1 MSTLNLDNIDKTTV
15 TIQDATVNTTAPTL
29 STETRNSLNETNIL
43 ASDTS
48 TNMNMNQVI
57 KINSPAEQDMYS
69 TTNINKLQSY
79 EACDTISKPNETDLT
94 EMGKCTAS
102 KKDPWRDI
110 STLLT
115 PAKLLNEKNT
125 IQLCPDATEQLDI
138 QAEVNNNNVQQVH
151 VFTCPVCNEEYSSR
165 YEVLMHAIHTYDNRE
180 AGDVRNRYLHALLWL
195 NNRETKSTILSDL
208 TKHLPEL
215 KITSYDRETIATLP
229 EISHLDSVSS
239 SNDVRKSLTL
249 SPTLPEEKLNSKLN
263 EKISFNPQEEIKQ
276 KCSGTNTPTT
286 TSMEEERDKQVDAYI
301 NEIIYNGFKNSYN
314 NNNDININTN
324 VNNNNNNNN
333 SNSNSSQDSN
343 ELWWKHK
350 EEVRKILVPEA
361 ALIPRNNNNNDNTS
375 IKSLHDAI
383 LDIQRKYEKMK
394 RRNNELRTLLKKKE
408 ENSNVLPMKR
418 APETKYNETNSN
430 SNNKKVEQSES
441 EYSSSLTSSSSS
453 SSSSSLLSTTSS
465 IQSVSDTP
473 KEAETCT
480 PITPQC
486 RTISRVKYGEYVRA
500 VTGDPQP
507 PSTMRALV
515 TTPEV
520 IKADHLQTLRTLSA
534 YITKSPPS
542 LDEEQM
548 GSLQRVITCIAQ
560 RGRRANTEDYEAI
573 RNIPPP
579 TKSSAPYTLLSIF
592 GDPPLVLAYRMPAP
606 ELMRTDGA
614 PCWKVLKFSRH
625 HYNFVLRVSQIN
637 HEDFIQHVFGCPSD
651 NIQHELLAI
660 SGGYSGIKISNG
672 LIFDITMDSGEHI
685 NTNTVQPQ
693 RMAPMIITPKT
704 PSPQRTPHSPKQTRE
719 QTTCETPRSP
729 ANPLCSTHKCYDLK
743 GCAPRQITAMWLR
756 RLEDAL
762 ELRGPH
768 KQLDA
773 WFNLAANLSD
783 TNIPRGTNVDE
794 SKEAAA
800 QRLFKA
806 GAYAKA
812 FEILTSDGPKQA
824 PPAMEDIMRLFP
836 RATKPLPPLNMDI
849 MDTCTP
855 LKLGQMEVMTAVMS
869 LEGGK
874 GVGMSGLSAEI
885 LKKTWKESSVVR
897 KTVVAM
903 CERLLNNPHEA
914 HPQLWRAR
922 LITIPKARGGV
933 RPIVLEETMLKLL
946 SKLAATRLSEN
957 ICDKLHQAQ
966 CCLKAHNSQLGAL
979 SKLRRLM
986 TRGFTY
992 MISVDFSNAYGR
1004 VDRETVIRTLLSIGT
1019 HPRLINFIRTY
1030 LSSQTLHFTD
1040 NTGKQRELPVE
1051 CGVLQGN
1058 AMSTILFCAGID
1070 GLIRMFETGST
1081 RIVAFADDIILL
1093 SRDIVV
1099 LNKVWPIFC
1108 MEAREVGMEI
1118 NMEKTKLL
1126 LPDLKQLPDIPVLKD
1141 LPVMHYN
1148 HGDIFTFLGIPISN
1162 NATTVDTD
1170 LEEKL
1175 EMHIDTARR
1184 LWTARIPLQTK
1195 YHLHQMCIVRKMVY
1209 YLRGTHLTMGET
1221 TLASLLLEDADKSM
1235 LGLLPHTLRKIDPN
1249 ILTLPHQFGGLSFLK
1264 LEDLATICRID
1275 SDIREG
1281 RAIPTDFP
1289 ELEWLN
1295 GPETLTLPIIHA
1307 RYYQNKVVMSNMGNR
1322 LATPELWKMRTILLR
1337 TPPTSPQQILSDD
1350 AFALYIG
1357 VLTGSPL
1364 PSPLLSPT
1372 VTHCPMHT
1380 NKECDGA
1387 HALCCAHSASPQTI
1401 NCHNEIVRKI
1411 ASLVGRGKTR
1421 QDVQFETY
1429 SAFQRARLEAKLEA
1443 KKTDILYT
1451 EDGKEHSIDVTVAS
1465 SLAPGPDHAQ
1475 VALTRKRRQYNGEP
1489 NVHLIVFALD
1499 DHAPQ
1504 ETLSFMKTLG
1514 AGASDWKDIWG
1525 IIFTHAA
1532 RKVAAAAV
1540 VNHQA
1545 WSDALAR
1552 QRRREHY
1559 GTRQE
1564 PDSLDILDTPPS
1576 EASDTPSP
1584 DSWPWPSDTP

>member
-1 MSTLNLDNIDKTTV
+1 MASILNTDN
-15 TIQDATVNTTAPTL
+15 VNTATTTSLDAPL
-29 STETRNSLNETNIL
+29 NSTCTCSECNARNSSNTEKLTSETNTL
-43 ASDTS
+43 DS
-48 TNMNMNQVI
+48 QHH
-57 KINSPAEQDMYS
+57 AETDVTQHSVATLTMKQYQHA
-69 TTNINKLQSY
+69 TTNAPNSLENDAKSEKLRHNIEKLALYLYSQRDVWLDADSPLILIDILMRTGMISPCVQQ
-79 EACDTISKPNETDLT
+79 ANDTKTNGSEHNDDLQQAYIWRCPT
-94 EMGKCTAS
+94 CQAQYAS
-102 KKDPWRDI
+102 KYN
-110 STLLT
+110 LLAHIIEVYEDREN
-115 PAKLLNEKNT
+115 AKIT
-125 IQLCPDATEQLDI
+125 Q
-138 QAEVNNNNVQQVH
+138 
-151 VFTCPVCNEEYSSR
+151 
-165 YEVLMHAIHTYDNRE
+165 
-180 AGDVRNRYLHALLWL
+180 RYLHATLWYLSSGEQSMIKKNIGTFLLDLRMDFYNEVTKELSAKALHSERPNRDDVDLRCRPLLPTLEAEEFNSEL
-195 NNRETKSTILSDL
+195 NDMNL
-208 TKHLPEL
+208 TKHSIQE
-215 KITSYDRETIATLP
+215 KIEKSNNITSNRGIDNIREVT
-229 EISHLDSVSS
+229 D
-239 SNDVRKSLTL
+239 
-249 SPTLPEEKLNSKLN
+249 
-263 EKISFNPQEEIKQ
+263 EEI
-276 KCSGTNTPTT
+276 N
-286 TSMEEERDKQVDAYI
+286 AYI
-301 NEIIYNGFKNSYN
+301 DEAITGKKMNSN
-314 NNNDININTN
+314 NNSNNDENKS
-324 VNNNNNNNN
+324 NNNNN
-333 SNSNSSQDSN
+333 SNNSQSTSSDDQYRT
-343 ELWWKHK
+343 HK
-350 EEVRKILVPEA
+350 RNIEKILLPET
-361 ALIPRNNNNNDNTS
+361 ALIPKKSNNNDTCME
-375 IKSLHDAI
+375 DMWAAI
-383 LDIQRKYEKMK
+383 LDIQKKYKEMQ
-394 RRNNELRTLLKKKE
+394 E
-408 ENSNVLPMKR
+408 ENTKLRMSLNNKKRKESSEVLPMKR
-418 APETKYNETNSN
+418 NPDTIHNEMMNNSN

-441 EYSSSLTSSSSS
+441 EYSSSSSSSS
-453 SSSSSLLSTTSS
+453 SSSFPQSTTSS

-480 PITPQC
+480 PLTPQC

-507 PSTMRALV
+507 PSTMRTLV

-520 IKADHLQTLRTLSA
+520 IKAEHLQTLRTLSA

-542 LDEEQM
+542 LDGEQM
-548 GSLQRVITCIAQ
+548 GSLQRVITHIQQ

-651 NIQHELLAI
+651 NVQHELLAI

-672 LIFDITMDSGEHI
+672 LIFDITMESEEHN
-685 NTNTVQPQ
+685 NTNTMQQQ
-693 RMAPMIITPKT
+693 RMTPMIIT
-704 PSPQRTPHSPKQTRE
+704 PSPQRTPHSPKQNKE

-794 SKEAAA
+794 SKEATA

-855 LKLGQMEVMTAVMS
+855 LKLGQMEVMAAVMS

-922 LITIPKARGGV
+922 LITIPKPRGGV
-933 RPIVLEETMLKLL
+933 RPIVLEETLLKLL
-946 SKLAATRLSEN
+946 SKLAATRLSES
-957 ICDKLHQAQ
+957 ICERLHQAQ
-966 CCLKAHNSQLGAL
+966 CCLKTHNSQLGAL

-986 TRGFTY
+986 TRGFTF

-1058 AMSTILFCAGID
+1058 AMSTTLFCAGID

-1093 SRDIVV
+1093 ARDIVV

-1118 NMEKTKLL
+1118 NMGKTKLL
-1126 LPDLKQLPDIPVLKD
+1126 LPDLKQLPDIPALKD

-1175 EMHIDTARR
+1175 EIHIDTARK

-1235 LGLLPHTLRKIDPN
+1235 LGLLPHTLRRVDPN

-1264 LEDLATICRID
+1264 LVDLATICRID
-1275 SDIREG
+1275 SDIAEG

-1295 GPETLTLPIIHA
+1295 GPETITLPIIHA
-1307 RYYQNKVVMSNMGNR
+1307 RYYQNKVVTTNMGHR
-1322 LATPELWKMRTILLR
+1322 LRVPELWKMRTILLR
-1337 TPPTSPQQILSDD
+1337 TPPTSPQQTLSDD

-1372 VTHCPMHT
+1372 VTQCPMHT
-1380 NKECDGA
+1380 KKECDGA

-1499 DHAPQ
+1499 DHVPQ